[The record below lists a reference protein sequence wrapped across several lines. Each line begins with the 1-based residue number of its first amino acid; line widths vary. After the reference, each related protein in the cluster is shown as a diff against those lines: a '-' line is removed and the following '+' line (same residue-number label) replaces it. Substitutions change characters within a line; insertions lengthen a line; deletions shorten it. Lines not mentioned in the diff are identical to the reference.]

1 MEIALGLYEKAIPS
15 GLSWQQMLLAAK
27 TAGFDQLEISI
38 DESNSRLSRLD
49 WTQQQCA
56 SLRRDM
62 DLIGLPV
69 RTMCLSGHRKYPFGS
84 HDPATRQRSLD
95 IMRKAVDLACE
106 LGIRLIQL
114 AGYDVY
120 YEIGDEQTRA
130 WFVENL
136 GRAVDYAARCG
147 VVLGF
152 ETMETPFMDTIT
164 KGMTYVKALQSPYL
178 GMYPDLGNLTN
189 ACYFYHT
196 DICREIQAG
205 ADHCFAM
212 HLKETVE
219 GVYRDMDF
227 GTGRVNFVQGVR
239 HAMDIGVRLFTAE
252 CWHDGRED
260 WPRRLAEINRFLR
273 DSIRQAQLLPA
284 APQAHSLTSLRK
296 EVMYA

>member
-1 MEIALGLYEKAIPS
+1 MEVALGLYEKAIPL
-15 GLSWQQMLLAAK
+15 GLNWQQMLLAAK
-27 TAGFDQLEISI
+27 TAGFNQLEISI
-38 DESNSRLSRLD
+38 DESEYRLSRLE

-84 HDPATRQRSLD
+84 HDPETRRKSLE
-95 IMRKAVDLACE
+95 IMRKAVDLACG

-120 YEIGDEQTRA
+120 YETGDENTRA
-130 WFVENL
+130 YFLENL
-136 GRAVDYAARCG
+136 EKAVEYAARCG

-152 ETMETPFMDTIT
+152 ETMETPFMDTIS
-164 KGMTYVKALQSPYL
+164 KGMAYVNAVNSPYL

-189 ACYFYHT
+189 ACCLYHS
-196 DICREIQAG
+196 DIGREIKAG
-205 ADHCFAM
+205 SDHCFAM

-227 GTGRVNFVQGVR
+227 GTGRVDFVNGIC
-239 HAMDIGVRLFTAE
+239 HAMNIGVRMFTAE
-252 CWHDGRED
+252 CWHDGRAD
-260 WPRRLAEINRFLR
+260 WPKRLSDINCFLR
-273 DSIRQAQLLPA
+273 GAIEQAQRQLGA
-284 APQAHSLTSLRK
+284 
-296 EVMYA
+296 